1 METYARNVY
10 LLSAIFLM
18 SGCASMITPEPSKN
32 ITLEAAMKSVG
43 TGLREMREAQGDKL
57 SGLIPSE
64 VEIQF
69 NISASATDTA
79 KLELSKKAGFEV
91 STSASDTSSTSAT
104 EGTATTSGSST
115 DSSSSKTTASAESK
129 AELGTTL
136 QGSRGN
142 TITVKFVNIITLDKS
157 KLAWVNEGTSLEDF
171 KKELDRID
179 ISTQSMGGRQFI
191 PMDQVKKLFELNQ
204 NY

>member
-1 METYARNVY
+1 METYVRNVY
-10 LLSAIFLM
+10 LLPAIFLM
-18 SGCASMITPEPSKN
+18 SGCASMITPEPSNN

-79 KLELSKKAGFEV
+79 KLELSKKAGFEG

-104 EGTATTSGSST
+104 EGTTTTSGSST

-129 AELGTTL
+129 AELGTTV

-171 KKELDRID
+171 KKELDRLD

-191 PMDQVKKLFELNQ
+191 PTDQVKKLFEFNQ
-204 NY
+204 N